1 MYAISSMENDMT
13 CNKLLDDI
21 LSELEEAK
29 EKGTHISDKL
39 NSQTDLLHNT
49 IVNIE
54 KTDYEADTSTWH
66 INYIKSTFG
75 KIYKKI
81 HSMPSRIKSKS
92 ILHKIGIRDKLS
104 AADYKSKNIPP
115 ATDND
120 PGVNT
125 SGNNKFSQ
133 IFNTISDIKYISKVH
148 KNELEKHNT
157 ILDYTSELVDTTEDK
172 IFRNQLKIKKILD

>member
-1 MYAISSMENDMT
+1 MILTKNTPNLRMIHKLMAIQ
-13 CNKLLDDI
+13 I
-21 LSELEEAK
+21 
-29 EKGTHISDKL
+29 
-39 NSQTDLLHNT
+39 
-49 IVNIE
+49 IV
-54 KTDYEADTSTWH
+54 H
-66 INYIKSTFG
+66 
-75 KIYKKI
+75 
-81 HSMPSRIKSKS
+81 
-92 ILHKIGIRDKLS
+92 
-104 AADYKSKNIPP
+104 YKSKNIPP